1 MVSNNQKH
9 RKMEENDILGNI
21 KEEAKVYKRGLIG
34 FGEGCLAQLLLGF
47 LLLVPIFIFAY
58 LNDFLAPHLPPRD
71 SNGFIAEEIAHFRFF
86 GKAGLLAV
94 PLFAVFYVL
103 LMRPERSDYEN
114 SALNGQ
120 PATKPNPLWIAF
132 VSAVFSLIATFV
144 LLSSAYGAYL
154 KLNRYDGAPATTA
167 YCHVAHVANLRTS
180 GNKYGV
186 GKRRYNAVTL
196 KVGPEPDDTYCLKI
210 FNSGTDTAYFGKLRP
225 GHRVKVQVATGRFG
239 VKYVVGDSILGMWRS
254 GAEPAMRRLG
264 AVKDTVRIIADTLDV
279 RNLLAGTIERQLA
292 MGCHATIDGEP
303 TETLY
308 DEKALSSALQAA
320 AKAGSTVEL
329 HRPMGDGKVEVWA
342 IRGKQEWT
350 KPSYDEPTLS
360 DITYALKRGKAT
372 LLIGGNEAQP
382 DPRAINA
389 ALDAH
394 RPVCLRFATSTGART
409 RYRFMPLE

>member
-1 MVSNNQKH
+1 
-9 RKMEENDILGNI
+9 MEENDILGNI
-21 KEEAKVYKRGLIG
+21 KEELKGYKRRLKGLGGACLYLLLAGLI
-34 FGEGCLAQLLLGF
+34 FF
-47 LLLVPIFIFAY
+47 VPIFIFVY
-58 LNDFLAPHLPPRD
+58 FSDFLAHHLPPRN
-71 SNGFIAEEIAHFRFF
+71 SNGLIAEAIAHFRYF

-94 PLFAVFYVL
+94 PLFAVFYAL

-132 VSAVFSLIATFV
+132 LSAVFSLIATFV
-144 LLSSAYGAYL
+144 LLSLAYGAYL
-154 KLNRYDGAPATTA
+154 KLNRYDGAPVVTA

-196 KVGPEPDDTYCLKI
+196 QVGPEPDDTYCLKI

-225 GHRVKVQVATGRFG
+225 GQRVKVQVATGRFG
-239 VKYVVGDSILGMWRS
+239 VKYVVGERILGVWRPE
-254 GAEPAMRRLG
+254 AKPAMRRLG

-279 RNLLAGTIERQLA
+279 RDPVAGTIERQLA

-303 TETLY
+303 AETLY

-329 HRPMGDGKVEVWA
+329 HRPMGDGKVEVLG
-342 IRGKQEWT
+342 IKDGQVWT

-382 DPRAINA
+382 DRKAINA

-409 RYRFMPLE
+409 RYRFMPLD